1 MNFTTWA
8 VIGTGALGG
17 YYGARLQQAGAD
29 VHFLL
34 NSDCDHVR
42 RHGLRIESVNGDFEL
57 PQVNAYQN
65 ADDLPACDVTVVA
78 LKATHNHLLPKLLPP
93 PTRDGGLVVVL
104 QNGLGVDEAA
114 AEIVGPDKVVGGLCF
129 ICSNK
134 VRPGHIHH
142 LDYGRITLG
151 EYTADQQS
159 GGLTD
164 RLARLQADF
173 ERAAIPIALTPD
185 LLEARWKKLVWNIP
199 FNGLSVVLNASTV
212 EMITRPPTRAISVA
226 LMEETLAAA
235 AAVHNRHIPP
245 TFIDDMVSAT
255 EQMKPYQPSMKL
267 DFDAG
272 RSLEIEAIYGQPL
285 RLAQQAKLD
294 VPRLE
299 MLYHQ
304 LKFLNDRQMTR
315 KNS

>member
-151 EYTADQQS
+151 EYTADQQP

-245 TFIDDMVSAT
+245 AFIDDMVSAT